1 MDSALQ
7 VEARTEPIA
16 EDGPQVVRLR
26 RAHRQEIRIGGYRPG
41 MLAGMIGL
49 QMNMALPV
57 ERQAVAYEVA
67 TASDIAR
74 FLSRFN
80 PLHDLLIGAY
90 DRDELVGSIAVDS
103 YLGGDGVALLRWLAV
118 GRVDDR
124 RRLANMLLGHAL
136 DFCRE
141 RGIASVDLAQPYSDS
156 DLEMAIKHHG
166 LGGPGGRAT
175 TMVPQV

>member
-1 MDSALQ
+1 MDRALQ
-7 VEARTEPIA
+7 VEPRTDTATEPVTQI
-16 EDGPQVVRLR
+16 VRIR
-26 RAHRQEIRIGGYRPG
+26 RAPRHEIQIGGYRPG

-49 QMNMALPV
+49 QMQMALPA
-57 ERQAVAYEVA
+57 ERQAVAHEVA

-90 DRDELVGSIAVDS
+90 DRDVLVGSIAVDS

-118 GRVDDR
+118 GAVDER
-124 RRLANMLLGHAL
+124 RRLAGLLLRHAL

-141 RGIASVDLAQPYSDS
+141 RGIASVDLAMPYSDT
-156 DLEMAIKHHG
+156 DLEMAIKTHG
-166 LGGPGGRAT
+166 LGGPGSRAT
-175 TMVPQV
+175 LVVPAV